1 MDVIAMARQL
11 GKALQQD
18 EGYLRL
24 MVAQQQN
31 DADETL
37 QTLIGKFNLARIN
50 LNTELNKT
58 DKDQARVTALNEEV
72 RAVYGQIMDNENMAA
87 YNKAKTEFD
96 DTVDSARK
104 HQRRGPGSDREAV
117 RLLGKLFVVFR
128 LQLIRFKD
136 YETAGSVLPA
146 VKMSLEVAQDED

>member
-37 QTLIGKFNLARIN
+37 QALIGKFNLARIN

-96 DTVDSARK
+96 DTVDFVM
-104 HQRRGPGSDREAV
+104 QILRGSNNGEDPDLIEKQSGCSGSCSSCS
-117 RLLGKLFVVFR
+117 GC
-128 LQLIRFKD
+128 
-136 YETAGSVLPA
+136 S
-146 VKMSLEVAQDED
+146 

>member
-37 QTLIGKFNLARIN
+37 QALIGKFNLARIN

-87 YNKAKTEFD
+87 YNKAKTEFE
-96 DTVDSARK
+96 DTVDFVM
-104 HQRRGPGSDREAV
+104 QILRGSINGEDPDLIEKQSGCSGSCSSCS
-117 RLLGKLFVVFR
+117 GC
-128 LQLIRFKD
+128 
-136 YETAGSVLPA
+136 S
-146 VKMSLEVAQDED
+146 

>member
-37 QTLIGKFNLARIN
+37 QALIGKFNLARIN

-58 DKDQARVTALNEEV
+58 DKDQARVTALTEEV

-96 DTVDSARK
+96 DTVDFVM
-104 HQRRGPGSDREAV
+104 QILRGSINGEDPDLIEKQSGCSGSCSSCS
-117 RLLGKLFVVFR
+117 GC
-128 LQLIRFKD
+128 
-136 YETAGSVLPA
+136 S
-146 VKMSLEVAQDED
+146 

>member
-24 MVAQQQN
+24 MVARQQN

-37 QTLIGKFNLARIN
+37 QALIGKFNLARIN

-96 DTVDSARK
+96 DTVDFVM
-104 HQRRGPGSDREAV
+104 QILRGSINGEDPDLIEKQSGCSGSCSSCS
-117 RLLGKLFVVFR
+117 GC
-128 LQLIRFKD
+128 
-136 YETAGSVLPA
+136 S
-146 VKMSLEVAQDED
+146 

>member
-37 QTLIGKFNLARIN
+37 QALIGKFNLARIN

-87 YNKAKTEFD
+87 YHKAKTDFD
-96 DTVDSARK
+96 DTVDFVM
-104 HQRRGPGSDREAV
+104 QILRGSINGEDPDLIEKQSGCSGSCSSCS
-117 RLLGKLFVVFR
+117 GC
-128 LQLIRFKD
+128 
-136 YETAGSVLPA
+136 S
-146 VKMSLEVAQDED
+146 

>member
-11 GKALQQD
+11 GKALQPD

-37 QTLIGKFNLARIN
+37 QALIGKFNLARIN

-96 DTVDSARK
+96 DTVDFVM
-104 HQRRGPGSDREAV
+104 QILRGSINGEDPDLIEKQSGCSGSCSSCS
-117 RLLGKLFVVFR
+117 GC
-128 LQLIRFKD
+128 
-136 YETAGSVLPA
+136 S
-146 VKMSLEVAQDED
+146 

>member
-37 QTLIGKFNLARIN
+37 QALIGKLNLARIN

-96 DTVDSARK
+96 DTVDFVM
-104 HQRRGPGSDREAV
+104 QILRGSINGEDPDLIEKKSGCSGSCSSCS
-117 RLLGKLFVVFR
+117 GC
-128 LQLIRFKD
+128 
-136 YETAGSVLPA
+136 S
-146 VKMSLEVAQDED
+146 

>member
-31 DADETL
+31 DADETI
-37 QTLIGKFNLARIN
+37 QALIGKFNLARIN

-96 DTVDSARK
+96 DTVDFVM
-104 HQRRGPGSDREAV
+104 QILRGSINGEDPDLIEKQSGCSGSCSSCS
-117 RLLGKLFVVFR
+117 GC
-128 LQLIRFKD
+128 
-136 YETAGSVLPA
+136 S
-146 VKMSLEVAQDED
+146 

>member
-37 QTLIGKFNLARIN
+37 QALIGKFNLARIN
-50 LNTELNKT
+50 LNTELTKT

-96 DTVDSARK
+96 DTVDFVM
-104 HQRRGPGSDREAV
+104 QILRGSINGEDPDLIEKQSGCSGSCSSCS
-117 RLLGKLFVVFR
+117 GC
-128 LQLIRFKD
+128 
-136 YETAGSVLPA
+136 S
-146 VKMSLEVAQDED
+146 

>member
-11 GKALQQD
+11 GKALQQN

-37 QTLIGKFNLARIN
+37 QALIGKFNLARIN

-96 DTVDSARK
+96 DTVDFVM
-104 HQRRGPGSDREAV
+104 QILRGSINGEDPDLIEKQSGCSGSCSSCY
-117 RLLGKLFVVFR
+117 GC
-128 LQLIRFKD
+128 
-136 YETAGSVLPA
+136 S
-146 VKMSLEVAQDED
+146 

>member
-31 DADETL
+31 DADETR
-37 QTLIGKFNLARIN
+37 QAVIGKVNLARSN

-72 RAVYGQIMDNENMAA
+72 RAVYGQIVDNENMAA

-96 DTVDSARK
+96 DTVDFVM
-104 HQRRGPGSDREAV
+104 QILRGSINGEDPDLIEKQSGCSGSCSSCS
-117 RLLGKLFVVFR
+117 GC
-128 LQLIRFKD
+128 
-136 YETAGSVLPA
+136 S
-146 VKMSLEVAQDED
+146 

>member
-1 MDVIAMARQL
+1 MGVIAMARQL

-37 QTLIGKFNLARIN
+37 QALIGKFNLARIN

-96 DTVDSARK
+96 DTVDFVM
-104 HQRRGPGSDREAV
+104 QILRGSINGEDPDLIEKQSGCSGSCSSCS
-117 RLLGKLFVVFR
+117 GC
-128 LQLIRFKD
+128 
-136 YETAGSVLPA
+136 S
-146 VKMSLEVAQDED
+146 

>member
-31 DADETL
+31 DADEPL
-37 QTLIGKFNLARIN
+37 QALIGKFNLARIN

-96 DTVDSARK
+96 DTVDFVM
-104 HQRRGPGSDREAV
+104 QILRGSINGEDPDLIEKQSGCSGSCSSCS
-117 RLLGKLFVVFR
+117 GC
-128 LQLIRFKD
+128 
-136 YETAGSVLPA
+136 S
-146 VKMSLEVAQDED
+146 

>member
-1 MDVIAMARQL
+1 MDVITMARQL

-31 DADETL
+31 DADEAL
-37 QTLIGKFNLARIN
+37 QALIGKFNLARIN

-72 RAVYGQIMDNENMAA
+72 RAIYDENMAA
-87 YNKAKTEFD
+87 YNEAKTEFD
-96 DTVDSARK
+96 DTVDFVM
-104 HQRRGPGSDREAV
+104 QILRGSINGEDPDLIEKQSGCSGSCSSCS
-117 RLLGKLFVVFR
+117 GC
-128 LQLIRFKD
+128 
-136 YETAGSVLPA
+136 G
-146 VKMSLEVAQDED
+146 

>member
-31 DADETL
+31 DADEAL
-37 QTLIGKFNLARIN
+37 QALIGKFNLARIN

-96 DTVDSARK
+96 DTVDFVM
-104 HQRRGPGSDREAV
+104 QILRGSINGEDPDLIEKQSGCSGSCSSCS
-117 RLLGKLFVVFR
+117 GC
-128 LQLIRFKD
+128 
-136 YETAGSVLPA
+136 S
-146 VKMSLEVAQDED
+146 

>member
-11 GKALQQD
+11 GKALQQN
-18 EGYLRL
+18 EGYPRL

-37 QTLIGKFNLARIN
+37 QALIGKFNLARIN

-96 DTVDSARK
+96 DTVDFVM
-104 HQRRGPGSDREAV
+104 QILRGSINGEDPDLIEKQSGCSGSCSSCS
-117 RLLGKLFVVFR
+117 GC
-128 LQLIRFKD
+128 
-136 YETAGSVLPA
+136 S
-146 VKMSLEVAQDED
+146 

>member
-11 GKALQQD
+11 GKALQQN

-37 QTLIGKFNLARIN
+37 QALIGKFNLARIN

-96 DTVDSARK
+96 DTVDFVM
-104 HQRRGPGSDREAV
+104 QILRGSINGEDPDLIEKQSGCSGSCSSCS
-117 RLLGKLFVVFR
+117 GC
-128 LQLIRFKD
+128 
-136 YETAGSVLPA
+136 S
-146 VKMSLEVAQDED
+146 

>member
-24 MVAQQQN
+24 MLAQQQN

-37 QTLIGKFNLARIN
+37 QALIGKFNLARIN

-96 DTVDSARK
+96 DTVDFVM
-104 HQRRGPGSDREAV
+104 QILRGSINGEDPDLIEKQSGCSGSCSSCS
-117 RLLGKLFVVFR
+117 GC
-128 LQLIRFKD
+128 
-136 YETAGSVLPA
+136 S
-146 VKMSLEVAQDED
+146 

>member
-50 LNTELNKT
+50 LNPELNKT

-96 DTVDSARK
+96 DTVDFVM
-104 HQRRGPGSDREAV
+104 QILRGSINGEDPDLIEKQSGCSGSCSSCS
-117 RLLGKLFVVFR
+117 GC
-128 LQLIRFKD
+128 
-136 YETAGSVLPA
+136 S
-146 VKMSLEVAQDED
+146 

>member
-37 QTLIGKFNLARIN
+37 QALIGKFNLARIN

-72 RAVYGQIMDNENMAA
+72 RAVYGQIMDNENMPA

-96 DTVDSARK
+96 DTVDFVM
-104 HQRRGPGSDREAV
+104 QILRGSINGEDPDLIEKQSGCSGSCSSCS
-117 RLLGKLFVVFR
+117 GC
-128 LQLIRFKD
+128 
-136 YETAGSVLPA
+136 S
-146 VKMSLEVAQDED
+146 

>member
-11 GKALQQD
+11 GKALQQN

-37 QTLIGKFNLARIN
+37 QALIGKFNLARIN

-96 DTVDSARK
+96 DTVDFVMQSL
-104 HQRRGPGSDREAV
+104 RGSINGEDPDLIEKQSGCSGSCSSCS
-117 RLLGKLFVVFR
+117 GC
-128 LQLIRFKD
+128 
-136 YETAGSVLPA
+136 S
-146 VKMSLEVAQDED
+146 

>member
-1 MDVIAMARQL
+1 MDVITMARQL

-31 DADETL
+31 DADEAL
-37 QTLIGKFNLARIN
+37 QALIGKFNLARIN

-72 RAVYGQIMDNENMAA
+72 RAIYGQIMANENMAA
-87 YNKAKTEFD
+87 YNEAKTEFD
-96 DTVDSARK
+96 DTVDFVM
-104 HQRRGPGSDREAV
+104 QILRGSTNGEDPDLIEKQSGCSGSCSSCS
-117 RLLGKLFVVFR
+117 GC
-128 LQLIRFKD
+128 
-136 YETAGSVLPA
+136 G
-146 VKMSLEVAQDED
+146 

>member
-11 GKALQQD
+11 GKALQQN

-37 QTLIGKFNLARIN
+37 QALIGKFNLARIN

-96 DTVDSARK
+96 DTVDLVM
-104 HQRRGPGSDREAV
+104 QILRGSINGEDPDLIEKQSGCSGSCSSCS
-117 RLLGKLFVVFR
+117 GC
-128 LQLIRFKD
+128 
-136 YETAGSVLPA
+136 S
-146 VKMSLEVAQDED
+146 

>member
-37 QTLIGKFNLARIN
+37 QALIGKFNLARIN

-96 DTVDSARK
+96 DTVDFVM
-104 HQRRGPGSDREAV
+104 QILRGSNNREDPDLIEKKSGCSGSCSSCS
-117 RLLGKLFVVFR
+117 GC
-128 LQLIRFKD
+128 
-136 YETAGSVLPA
+136 S
-146 VKMSLEVAQDED
+146 

>member
-11 GKALQQD
+11 GKALQQN

-37 QTLIGKFNLARIN
+37 QALIGKFNLARIN

-96 DTVDSARK
+96 DTVDFVM
-104 HQRRGPGSDREAV
+104 QILCGSINGEDPD
-117 RLLGKLFVVFR
+117 
-128 LQLIRFKD
+128 LIEKQSGCS
-136 YETAGSVLPA
+136 GSC
-146 VKMSLEVAQDED
+146 SSCSGCS

>member
-11 GKALQQD
+11 GKALQQN

-37 QTLIGKFNLARIN
+37 QALIGKFNLARIN

-58 DKDQARVTALNEEV
+58 DKDQARVTALNEDV

-96 DTVDSARK
+96 DTVDFVM
-104 HQRRGPGSDREAV
+104 QILRGSINGEDPDLIEKQSGCSGSCSSCS
-117 RLLGKLFVVFR
+117 GC
-128 LQLIRFKD
+128 
-136 YETAGSVLPA
+136 S
-146 VKMSLEVAQDED
+146 

>member
-37 QTLIGKFNLARIN
+37 QALIGKFNLARIN

-72 RAVYGQIMDNENMAA
+72 RAVYGQFMDNENMAA

-96 DTVDSARK
+96 DTVDFVM
-104 HQRRGPGSDREAV
+104 QILRGSINGEDPDLIEKQSGCSGSCSSCS
-117 RLLGKLFVVFR
+117 GC
-128 LQLIRFKD
+128 
-136 YETAGSVLPA
+136 S
-146 VKMSLEVAQDED
+146 

>member
-11 GKALQQD
+11 GKALQQN

-37 QTLIGKFNLARIN
+37 QALIGKF
-50 LNTELNKT
+50 NTELNKT

-96 DTVDSARK
+96 DTVDFVM
-104 HQRRGPGSDREAV
+104 QILRGSINGEDPDLIEKQSGCSGSCSSCS
-117 RLLGKLFVVFR
+117 GC
-128 LQLIRFKD
+128 
-136 YETAGSVLPA
+136 S
-146 VKMSLEVAQDED
+146 

>member
-11 GKALQQD
+11 GKALQQN

-37 QTLIGKFNLARIN
+37 QALIGKFNLARIN

-58 DKDQARVTALNEEV
+58 DKDQARVTAINEEV

-96 DTVDSARK
+96 DTVDFVM
-104 HQRRGPGSDREAV
+104 QILRGSINGEDPDLIEKQSGCSGSCSSCS
-117 RLLGKLFVVFR
+117 GC
-128 LQLIRFKD
+128 
-136 YETAGSVLPA
+136 S
-146 VKMSLEVAQDED
+146 

>member
-1 MDVIAMARQL
+1 MDVIAIARQL

-37 QTLIGKFNLARIN
+37 QALIGKFNLARIN

-96 DTVDSARK
+96 DTVDFVM
-104 HQRRGPGSDREAV
+104 QILRGSINGEDPDLIEKQSGCSGSCSSCS
-117 RLLGKLFVVFR
+117 GC
-128 LQLIRFKD
+128 
-136 YETAGSVLPA
+136 S
-146 VKMSLEVAQDED
+146 

>member
-11 GKALQQD
+11 GKALQQN

-37 QTLIGKFNLARIN
+37 QALIGKFNLARIN

-72 RAVYGQIMDNENMAA
+72 RAVYGQIMDNENMAE
-87 YNKAKTEFD
+87 TEFD
-96 DTVDSARK
+96 DTVDFVM
-104 HQRRGPGSDREAV
+104 QILRGSINGEDPDLIEKQSGCSGSCSSCS
-117 RLLGKLFVVFR
+117 GC
-128 LQLIRFKD
+128 
-136 YETAGSVLPA
+136 S
-146 VKMSLEVAQDED
+146 

>member
-11 GKALQQD
+11 GKALQQN

-37 QTLIGKFNLARIN
+37 QALIGKFNLARIN

-58 DKDQARVTALNEEV
+58 DKDQARVTALHEEV

-96 DTVDSARK
+96 DTVDFVM
-104 HQRRGPGSDREAV
+104 QILRGSINGEDPDLIEKQSGCSGSCSSCS
-117 RLLGKLFVVFR
+117 GC
-128 LQLIRFKD
+128 
-136 YETAGSVLPA
+136 S
-146 VKMSLEVAQDED
+146 

>member
-37 QTLIGKFNLARIN
+37 QALIGNFNLARIN

-96 DTVDSARK
+96 DTVDFVM
-104 HQRRGPGSDREAV
+104 QILRGSINGEDPDLIEKQSGCSGSCSSCS
-117 RLLGKLFVVFR
+117 GC
-128 LQLIRFKD
+128 
-136 YETAGSVLPA
+136 S
-146 VKMSLEVAQDED
+146 

>member
-58 DKDQARVTALNEEV
+58 DKDQARVTALNEEG

-96 DTVDSARK
+96 DTVDFVM
-104 HQRRGPGSDREAV
+104 QILRGSINGEDPDLIEKKSGCSGSCSSCS
-117 RLLGKLFVVFR
+117 GC
-128 LQLIRFKD
+128 
-136 YETAGSVLPA
+136 S
-146 VKMSLEVAQDED
+146 

>member
-11 GKALQQD
+11 GKALQQN

-37 QTLIGKFNLARIN
+37 QALIGKFNLARIN

-96 DTVDSARK
+96 DTVDFVM
-104 HQRRGPGSDREAV
+104 QILRGSINGEDPDLIEKQSGCSGSC
-117 RLLGKLFVVFR
+117 
-128 LQLIRFKD
+128 
-136 YETAGSVLPA
+136 S
-146 VKMSLEVAQDED
+146 S

>member
-37 QTLIGKFNLARIN
+37 QALIGKFNLARIN
-50 LNTELNKT
+50 LNTEQNKT

-96 DTVDSARK
+96 DTVDFVM
-104 HQRRGPGSDREAV
+104 QILRGSINGEDPDLIEKQSGCSGSCSSCS
-117 RLLGKLFVVFR
+117 GC
-128 LQLIRFKD
+128 
-136 YETAGSVLPA
+136 S
-146 VKMSLEVAQDED
+146 

>member
-11 GKALQQD
+11 GKALQQN

-37 QTLIGKFNLARIN
+37 QALIGKFNLARIN

-72 RAVYGQIMDNENMAA
+72 RAVYGQIMDNENMSA

-96 DTVDSARK
+96 DTVDFVM
-104 HQRRGPGSDREAV
+104 QILRGSINGEDPDLIEKQSGCSGSCSSCS
-117 RLLGKLFVVFR
+117 GC
-128 LQLIRFKD
+128 
-136 YETAGSVLPA
+136 S
-146 VKMSLEVAQDED
+146 

>member
-96 DTVDSARK
+96 DTVDFVM
-104 HQRRGPGSDREAV
+104 QILRGSINGEDPDLIEKQSGCSGSCSSCS
-117 RLLGKLFVVFR
+117 GC
-128 LQLIRFKD
+128 
-136 YETAGSVLPA
+136 S
-146 VKMSLEVAQDED
+146 